1 MKHSLKTCLTGIAAA
16 AFLPMALAGG
26 GTGYGQPG
34 GGTLKNPNAEDESR
48 VWICHA
54 TPNNK
59 PDAVM
64 SVPLKSLRGHLVH
77 GDAIFIDQPEGTD
90 EVAIAELV
98 AELTGDPKFPRF
110 PYEILVEEF
119 TAEDCWDGAMLPP
132 PPPPPEPPF
141 GPE

>member
-26 GTGYGQPG
+26 GTGNGQ
-34 GGTLKNPNAEDESR
+34 LKNPNAEDESR

-77 GDAIFIDQPEGTD
+77 GDAIFIVQPERTD
-90 EVAIAELV
+90 EVAIAE
-98 AELTGDPKFPRF
+98 
-110 PYEILVEEF
+110 
-119 TAEDCWDGAMLPP
+119 
-132 PPPPPEPPF
+132 
-141 GPE
+141 

>member
-26 GTGYGQPG
+26 GTGNGQPG

-77 GDAIFIDQPEGTD
+77 GDAIAVEWLEWLSPSERL
-90 EVAIAELV
+90 EVKELV
-98 AELTGDPKFPRF
+98 TDLTGDPKFPRF
-110 PYEILVEEF
+110 PYEVLVEDF
-119 TAEDCWDGAMLPP
+119 TAEDCKSGDQIQV
-132 PPPPPEPPF
+132 F